1 MNYLSRVSLIP
12 GIAEQSQLALML
24 MDNRYGMHRLL
35 WDLFP
40 GHDGQVRP
48 FLFREEREQSSQG
61 RQLPLFYVVSS
72 VPPLTESALFQIE
85 TRPYA
90 PDLAAGDQLA
100 FRLRAN
106 PVISRKQPGRKNSA
120 SHDVVMDAQHQCL
133 GQLCQQ
139 AGISSGGAKRER
151 IQRLQ
156 KLPAEQLLPLLA
168 QASPTAPVTK
178 LPALL
183 QQVQAQALHR
193 WLAVRGED
201 RGFQLSDQ
209 CGLECTGYQWNTLA
223 EKSRKAGFASVDYEG
238 VLTVTDPD
246 RFTPMLVNGLGKARA
261 FGCGLMMV
269 RRI

>member
-1 MNYLSRVSLIP
+1 MNYMSRVSLIP

-40 GHDGQVRP
+40 GFDGQTRP
-48 FLFREEREQSSQG
+48 FVFREERQQSDQG
-61 RQLPLFYVVSS
+61 KQLPLFYVLSS
-72 VPPLTESALFQIE
+72 TPPVAESALFQIE

-90 PDLAAGDQLA
+90 PSLAEGDQLA

-106 PVISRKQPGRKNSA
+106 PIVSRKQPGRKNSA

-133 GQLCQQ
+133 VQLCQQ
-139 AGISSGGAKRER
+139 AGVSSQGPKRAR

-156 KLPAEQLLPLLA
+156 QLPAEQLTHLLA
-168 QASPTAPVTK
+168 QAYPAEHAIA

-183 QQVQAQALHR
+183 QQVQDQALYD
-193 WLAVRGED
+193 WLANRGVRNGY
-201 RGFQLSDQ
+201 QLSISH
-209 CGLECTGYQWNTLA
+209 GLECTGYQWNALA
-223 EKSRKAGFASVDYEG
+223 EKSREAGFASVDYEG
-238 VLTVTDPD
+238 VLNVTEPD
-246 RFTPMLVNGLGKARA
+246 LLTPMLLNGLGKARA